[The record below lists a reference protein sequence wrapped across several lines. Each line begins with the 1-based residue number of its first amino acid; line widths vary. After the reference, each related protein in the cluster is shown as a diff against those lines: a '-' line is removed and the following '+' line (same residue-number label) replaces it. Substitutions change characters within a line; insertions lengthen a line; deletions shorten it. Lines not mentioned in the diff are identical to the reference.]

1 MAVNYPTSDNNN
13 SNNTLFSVLL
23 GGAFLLPWPHGLELI
38 WEYLLYG
45 FIIFSLSGVFYLK
58 NYKSN
63 TLQTTLIPYK
73 SSLILFILLALY
85 VLLQIMPLPQSIINV
100 INPNGLPGNNRL
112 SVSPEISLL
121 ELFKNLSYF
130 ATFVLCLLLLNS
142 KNRIITLL
150 NTLFFSSAVIAIY
163 SLINHYTDGSFS
175 LISSIP
181 PWIMPWKQV
190 THGTFSYQNHYA
202 SFLTMTIPL
211 GIGLINY
218 YHNKGRSKGLKTPLM
233 NQMIEL
239 VMSKNG
245 LYLLAV
251 FIMIIALIK
260 TSSRGGNLIF
270 IGSILYTYICY
281 LMVNKSSAKKLIKRL
296 SIAALTFVIIVT
308 TLITTGTVDKLT
320 NRYEK
325 QGLEPSGRDIMVKT
339 VTNIINDYPIFGTG
353 AGTYPVI
360 QHKYKSPLLG
370 NTAMS
375 KRAHNDYFEYL
386 CNQGIVG
393 FSFLMLAMSLL
404 YLKLFKQLKKN
415 KSSFM
420 GIKIACFTSVSAIS
434 IHSIMDFNF
443 HLPANAIY
451 FFIILAAGLQA
462 GQLSNKQRSR
472 AEY

>member
-1 MAVNYPTSDNNN
+1 MDLNYSEHNKKH
-13 SNNTLFSVLL
+13 SNNALYTFFL
-23 GGAFLLPWPHGLELI
+23 GLAFLLPWPHGLELA
-38 WEYLLYG
+38 WEYLLFG
-45 FIIFSLSGVFYLK
+45 FIIFSLSTIYFIK
-58 NYKSN
+58 NNNSN
-63 TLQTTLIPYK
+63 VLQVTLTPYK
-73 SSLILFILLALY
+73 TSLILFLILILY
-85 VLLQIMPLPQSIINV
+85 ALLQIVPLPQSIIKI
-100 INPNGLPGNNRL
+100 INPNTITSNSLSIAPGT
-112 SVSPEISLL
+112 SLL
-121 ELFKNLSYF
+121 ELLKNISYF
-130 ATFVLCLLLLNS
+130 ATFILCLLLLDS

-150 NTLFFSSAVIAIY
+150 NILFFSSAVVAIY

-175 LISSIP
+175 LISSIA
-181 PWIMPWKQV
+181 PWVMPWKRV

-211 GIGLINY
+211 GIGLISY
-218 YHNKGRSKGLKTPLM
+218 YHNKGRANGIKTPLM

-245 LYLLAV
+245 VYLLCV
-251 FIMIIALIK
+251 SIMIFALLK

-270 IGSILYTYICY
+270 IVSMLYTYICY
-281 LMVNKSSAKKLIKRL
+281 LIVNKTSTKKLVKRISL
-296 SIAALTFVIIVT
+296 SLLTFMIIVIA
-308 TLITTGTVDKLT
+308 LLSTGAIDKLT
-320 NRYEK
+320 KRYQN
-325 QGLEPSGRDIMVKT
+325 QGLTPNGRDIMINT
-339 VTNIINDYPIFGTG
+339 VTGVISDYPIFGTG

-386 CNQGIVG
+386 CNQGIIG
-393 FSFLMLAMSLL
+393 FSLLMLAMSLL

-420 GIKIACFTSVSAIS
+420 GIKVACFTSVSAIS
-434 IHSIMDFNF
+434 IHSFMDFNF

>member
-1 MAVNYPTSDNNN
+1 MDFNYSEENKKN
-13 SNNTLFSVLL
+13 STLFMLFL
-23 GGAFLLPWPHGLELI
+23 GLIFLLPWPHGLELV
-38 WEYLLYG
+38 WEYLLFG
-45 FIIFSLSGVFYLK
+45 FIIFSLS
-58 NYKSN
+58 
-63 TLQTTLIPYK
+63 TIHLIKTNNINNLSSILTPYK
-73 SSLILFILLALY
+73 TSLILFLILILY
-85 VLLQIMPLPQSIINV
+85 ALLQIVPLPQSVIKIIS
-100 INPNGLPGNNRL
+100 PNTLTSNSL
-112 SVSPEISLL
+112 SIAPETSLL
-121 ELFKNLSYF
+121 ELLKNMSYL
-130 ATFVLCLLLLNS
+130 ATFILCLLLLSS

-150 NTLFFSSAVIAIY
+150 NILFFSSTVIAIY

-181 PWIMPWKQV
+181 PWVMPWKQV

-211 GIGLINY
+211 GIGLISY
-218 YHNKGRSKGLKTPLM
+218 YHNKGRAKGLKTPLM
-233 NQMIEL
+233 NQIIEL

-245 LYLLAV
+245 LYLLAI
-251 FIMIIALIK
+251 FIMILSLLK

-270 IGSILYTYICY
+270 IFSIFYTYICY
-281 LMVNKSSAKKLIKRL
+281 LIVNKASTKKLVKRL
-296 SIAALTFVIIVT
+296 SLSLLTFIILIM
-308 TLITTGTVDKLT
+308 TLISTGTIDKLT
-320 NRYEK
+320 KRYQN
-325 QGLEPSGRDIMVKT
+325 QGLTPNGRDIMVQT
-339 VTNIINDYPIFGTG
+339 VTNIITDYPIFGTG
-353 AGTYPVI
+353 TGTYPVI

-386 CNQGIVG
+386 CNQGIIG
-393 FSFLMLAMSLL
+393 FSLLMLAMALL
-404 YLKLFKQLKKN
+404 YIKLFKQLKKT

-434 IHSIMDFNF
+434 IHSFIDFNF

-451 FFIILAAGLQA
+451 FFIIFAAGLQA